1 MTVTALQLSLPV
13 RPVPQ
18 PCDEPDRSPDA
29 GFDQSLAKADLQVA
43 EGIQQSVDGQGHA
56 NAQPADL
63 RADEVADAQPD
74 RPIVA
79 DAADEEQVGSKDAQG
94 KSPPD
99 RDAEPG
105 TSFQGAGS
113 ETAFLAPPAG
123 AFEAANVATL
133 PVVERTVE
141 PVELQAAD
149 QSVGRVAGQSVNQ
162 FVGSVVG
169 QSAGQAGAA
178 GSKTIATDGANP
190 ALLETPQFRIGA
202 AGIPGDAATSGSAG
216 DENGGGV
223 FRQSALPAQAAA
235 NNAAP
240 NGSQSAQAVLAP
252 PVTSV
257 STPVTSP
264 PPAAPM
270 ASPMSPLNVEDQANM
285 SRVARG
291 VANAVQQQGGTVTLR
306 LQPPELGVVRIE
318 LQIADG
324 TVRAAF
330 GADQQSVRALMHQQ
344 MGQLR
349 QALESQG
356 LNVERLSVQA
366 LSPPANST
374 GTADSQDESSS
385 DGRSRGTFDSHAG
398 GTGAGSNN
406 SQDAPPGEQSATF
419 EQALNAVA

>member
-1 MTVTALQLSLPV
+1 VTVTALQLSLPV
-13 RPVPQ
+13 RPAPQ
-18 PCDEPDRSPDA
+18 PFGEPGRPPDA
-29 GFDQSLAKADLQVA
+29 GFDQSLARADLQVA
-43 EGIQQSVDGQGHA
+43 KSIQQSVDRQGHT

-63 RADEVADAQPD
+63 RADEAVDAQPD
-74 RPIVA
+74 LPIVA
-79 DAADEEQVGSKDAQG
+79 DAADEEQAGGRDAQG
-94 KSPPD
+94 ESPPD
-99 RDAEPG
+99 HDAEPG

-113 ETAFLAPPAG
+113 ETALLGPPAG
-123 AFEAANVATL
+123 VFEAANVATL

-141 PVELQAAD
+141 LQAAD
-149 QSVGRVAGQSVNQ
+149 QSVGSVA
-162 FVGSVVG
+162 G

-190 ALLETPQFRIGA
+190 APLEAPQSRIGA
-202 AGIPGDAATSGSAG
+202 AGTPGDAATNGSAG
-216 DENGGGV
+216 DENSGGI
-223 FRQSALPAQAAA
+223 FRQSARPAQATA
-235 NNAAP
+235 NNAVP

-252 PVTSV
+252 PPVTSV
-257 STPVTSP
+257 STPVTPP

-270 ASPMSPLNVEDQANM
+270 ASPMSPLNVEEQANM

-291 VANAVQQQGGTVTLR
+291 VANAVQQQGGTVILR

-318 LQIADG
+318 LQITDG

-374 GTADSQDESSS
+374 GTADSQDEPSS